1 MIEISNHV
9 FNGYE
14 LSIIEL
20 KSLFLLSLS
29 EYCTRFGNVCIASF
43 VDFVNKLNFSLR
55 LRADESFNLF

>member
-29 EYCTRFGNVCIASF
+29 EYCTRFGNVCIPSF